1 MSSSLSIDMIVHL
14 RSDYELPRLGLGV
27 YLNNDAKP
35 ASLAA
40 LKAGYRHIDSAH
52 MYGNEAQVGEAVQE
66 SGIPRSQIYITGTS
80 KIQNDEHGYE
90 EALAAVDDSLKN
102 FGFGYLDYMLIH
114 SAMSDTPSRLAA
126 WRGLVA
132 AKAAGKVRSIGVSNY
147 GVKHLEEIREAGLE
161 LPDINQIELQPLNQQ
176 KPIVDYCKQHG
187 IFVEAYA
194 PLMRAQ
200 WDVPAILE
208 VALKKHNKSPVQVL
222 VRWSLQR
229 DFAPL
234 PKSANPVRVASNAD
248 VYDFELSA
256 EDVAAIDALDR
267 GKDGTI
273 TWNPVDVD

>member
-1 MSSSLSIDMIVHL
+1 MSSPLAIDTTVRL
-14 RSDYELPRLGLGV
+14 RSGYELPLLGLGV
-27 YLNNDAKP
+27 YLNDDAKP

-40 LKAGYRHIDSAH
+40 LKAGYRHIDSAR
-52 MYGNEAQVGEAVQE
+52 MYGNEAQVGEAVRE
-66 SGIPRSQIYITGTS
+66 SGIPRSQVFITS

-90 EALAAVDDSLKN
+90 KTLAAVDDSLKK
-102 FGFGYLDYMLIH
+102 FGFDYIDYMLIH
-114 SAMSDTPSRLAA
+114 SAMSDKPTRLATWKA
-126 WRGLVA
+126 LVE
-132 AKAAGKVRSIGVSNY
+132 AKAAGKLRSIGVSNY
-147 GVKHLEEIREAGLE
+147 GVKHIEEIREAGLE

-187 IFVEAYA
+187 IFIEAYA

-208 VALKKHNKSPVQVL
+208 VAKKHDKSPAQVL

-229 DFAPL
+229 GFAPL
-234 PKSANPVRVASNAD
+234 PKSADPVRVVSNAA

-256 EDVAAIDALDR
+256 EDIAAIDALDK
-267 GKDGTI
+267 GKEGTI

>member
-1 MSSSLSIDMIVHL
+1 MSTPLAIDTTVRL
-14 RSDYELPRLGLGV
+14 RSGYELPLLGLGV

-40 LKAGYRHIDSAH
+40 LKAGYRHIDSAR
-52 MYGNEAQVGEAVQE
+52 MYGNEPQVGEAVRE
-66 SGIPRSQIYITGTS
+66 SGIPRGQVYITS

-90 EALAAVDDSLKN
+90 KTLAAVDDSLQKL
-102 FGFGYLDYMLIH
+102 GFEYVDYMLIH
-114 SAMSDTPSRLAA
+114 SAMSDTPTRLAT
-126 WRGLVA
+126 WRALVD

-147 GVKHLEEIREAGLE
+147 GVKHIEEIREAGLE

-187 IFVEAYA
+187 IFIEAYA

-208 VALKKHNKSPVQVL
+208 AAKKHDKSPAQVL

-229 DFAPL
+229 GFAPL
-234 PKSANPVRVASNAD
+234 PKSADPVRVVSNAA